1 MEENLDIT
9 LRPVKI
15 SFTASCIKIADLNCG
30 KYRVPYKGIVLACLC
45 VCDGESDVGYEP
57 EITDIT
63 GDMDGEL
70 ILYDAGRRRIR
81 IKTDLAGKTAGAFF
95 LELAIRAPYI
105 LLGGQPWLCME
116 EKADYAQAGEMVR
129 VMRQECW

>member
-45 VCDGESDVGYEP
+45 VCDGDSDVGYES

-70 ILYDAGRRRIR
+70 ILYDA
-81 IKTDLAGKTAGAFF
+81 

-116 EKADYAQAGEMVR
+116 EEADYAQAGEMVR

>member
-15 SFTASCIKIADLNCG
+15 SFTASCIKIADLNCV
-30 KYRVPYKGIVLACLC
+30 KYRDPYKGIVLACLC
-45 VCDGESDVGYEP
+45 VCDGESDVGYES

-116 EKADYAQAGEMVR
+116 EEADYAQAGEMVR

>member
-1 MEENLDIT
+1 M
-9 LRPVKI
+9 PVC
-15 SFTASCIKIADLNCG
+15 ASA
-30 KYRVPYKGIVLACLC
+30 
-45 VCDGESDVGYEP
+45 
-57 EITDIT
+57 T
-63 GDMDGEL
+63 GNQMLVTSRRL

-116 EKADYAQAGEMVR
+116 EEADYPQAGEMVR

>member
-57 EITDIT
+57 DITDIT

-70 ILYDAGRRRIR
+70 IL
-81 IKTDLAGKTAGAFF
+81 
-95 LELAIRAPYI
+95 
-105 LLGGQPWLCME
+105 
-116 EKADYAQAGEMVR
+116 
-129 VMRQECW
+129 